1 MPIVSVPTFSDS
13 SLDWRRRPRR
23 LRPAPG
29 EAELGSP
36 TTSMK
41 CPKCGYLGFE
51 HVERCRNCGYD
62 FSLSPPLNLP
72 DLPIRRDEPEDGQP
86 LGDLA
91 LSDAG
96 PFTLPEPARSP

>member
-1 MPIVSVPTFSDS
+1 MPIASVPTFSDS
-13 SLDWRRRPRR
+13 SLDWPRRPRR

-29 EAELGSP
+29 EAELGSEPGSP

-72 DLPIRRDEPEDGQP
+72 DLPIRRDEPDDGQP
-86 LGDLA
+86 LDH
-91 LSDAG
+91 
-96 PFTLPEPARSP
+96 PARVAAGRVP